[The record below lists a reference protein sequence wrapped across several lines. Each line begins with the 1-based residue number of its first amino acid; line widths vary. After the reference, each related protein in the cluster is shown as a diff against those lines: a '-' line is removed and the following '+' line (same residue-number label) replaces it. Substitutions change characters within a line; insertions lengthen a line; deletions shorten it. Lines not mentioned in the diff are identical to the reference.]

1 MFVLVR
7 MKDTVRTSPHLF
19 HLDVVDAV
27 REALNIKFANKVVFN
42 VGLCIALWDI
52 EKIEDSYIFPG
63 DGATHTNVHFRY
75 VVFRPFVDEILV
87 GRIKSCSKEGLNV
100 SVGFFDDIHIPSDSL
115 QTPSKFSEQ
124 EQLWSWEYD
133 AADEGTVDL
142 PLEIGGDIRFR
153 VTDEMFVDTTP
164 GSPDDAVSMPPPSGP
179 PAPGPAP
186 SLTVSDQ
193 GNKKAPYTLVGL
205 ISEMGLGMLS
215 WWNPG

>member
-1 MFVLVR
+1 MFVLVQ
-7 MKDTVRTSPHLF
+7 MKDTVRTPPHLF
-19 HLDVVDAV
+19 HLDAVDAV
-27 REALNIKFANKVVFN
+27 REALNIKFANKVVYN

-115 QTPSKFSEQ
+115 QAPSKFNEQ
-124 EQLWSWEYD
+124 EQLWCWEYD
-133 AADEGTVDL
+133 AQDEGTVDL

-153 VTDEMFVDTTP
+153 VTDELFVDTTP
-164 GSPDDAVSMPPPSGP
+164 GSPDDSVSMPPP
-179 PAPGPAP
+179 PAAP
-186 SLTVSDQ
+186 TSSLTPVPPGVEPGQ
-193 GNKKAPYTLVGL
+193 KKAPYTLLGL
-205 ISEMGLGMLS
+205 ISEMGLGMLA